1 MLNWEDTTKLSCSN
15 CPGRSDMFNF
25 LSEKELELISNNKY
39 EINFKKG
46 EILKKQGT
54 HLSHVISINSGLVKM
69 YIEGYRGTNLI
80 LRIVKPTNFI
90 GGPGLYF
97 DQKHHYTV
105 MALIDT
111 KACLI
116 EMNTFKNIINS
127 NPEFAAAFIKDMSK
141 NTLTTYERL
150 ISNTQKQIPG
160 RIADA
165 LLYLANDI
173 FESNTILPSI
183 TKKELSELTAMTND
197 SVIRI
202 LREFK
207 NEGILKID
215 NGIEILNHEKLIQI
229 SNVG

>member
-1 MLNWEDTTKLSCSN
+1 MLNWEVKNKLSCSN
-15 CPGRSDMFNF
+15 CLIRSDMFNL
-25 LSEKELELISNNKY
+25 LSEQELELISNNKY

-54 HLSHVISINSGLVKM
+54 HLSHVVSINSGLVKL

-80 LRIVKPTNFI
+80 LRIIRPPNFI
-90 GGPGLYF
+90 GGPGIYF
-97 DQKHHYTV
+97 DQKHHYSI
-105 MALIDT
+105 MALVDT
-111 KACLI
+111 RACLI
-116 EMNTFKNIINS
+116 EMNTFKKIINT
-127 NPEFAAAFIKDMSK
+127 NHEFATAFMRDMSI

-160 RIADA
+160 RIADT
-165 LLYLANDI
+165 LLYLSRDI
-173 FESNTILPSI
+173 FESNIILPSI
-183 TKKELSELTAMTND
+183 TKKELSELTAMTSD

>member
-1 MLNWEDTTKLSCSN
+1 MLNWEDKNQINCSSCL
-15 CPGRSDMFNF
+15 GRSEMFNF
-25 LSEKELELISNNKY
+25 LSEQELELISNNKY

-46 EILKKQGT
+46 EIIKKQGT
-54 HLSHVISINSGLVKM
+54 YLSHVVSINSGLVKL
-69 YIEGYRGTNLI
+69 YIEGYRGINLI
-80 LRIVKPTNFI
+80 LRIIKPTNFI

-97 DQKHHYTV
+97 DQKHHYSV
-105 MALIDT
+105 MALVDT
-111 KACLI
+111 RACLI
-116 EMNTFKNIINS
+116 EVNTFKKIINT
-127 NPEFAAAFIKDMSK
+127 NPSFAAAFMKDMSK
-141 NTLTTYERL
+141 NALTTYDRL

-165 LLYLANDI
+165 LLYLSRDI

-183 TKKELSELTAMTND
+183 TKKELAELTGMTND

-207 NEGILKID
+207 NEGIINID
-215 NGIEILNHEKLIQI
+215 NGIEILNQDKLIQI